1 MEGLFKKKKKREQFV
16 KQSLAELDKGV
27 RDGIAHYLGRERLTE
42 FRAMRVGD
50 LPDELR
56 AHIWQHVRDNGY
68 FFDSEKKEY
77 LEIEEVRNLDPQLQQ
92 GLRSA
97 LKRGLDELLSQR
109 KVSELP
115 ERMQA
120 SIESYLDQQDYFL
133 DQDRMAHFVA
143 SKAEE
148 LEPEIYATACQ
159 YLGQRSLAEIDGQR
173 FSELDHGLRQ
183 EIEKYLEGSD
193 YFLDK
198 AEREKFLQRRLADLD
213 GELFEGL
220 LESLGREMAQGV
232 VDQQVAELDE
242 SDRELLRG
250 FLDSIG
256 YFVDQDAL
264 ARFEEGMLTDLNLDK
279 GDYEALASW
288 LGERALREKAGQ
300 RFTDLEEGLRRNIER
315 YLGSTGY
322 FLNAQK
328 LQHFREQSFADLDE
342 DTQADLLESLW
353 RGREEAIRGKRLAEL
368 DEQTRQSVERFLEQ
382 KAVNLGEVGV
392 AEFKGRVL
400 GDLDEQFRQGLARYL
415 GHQRLNQI
423 KDVKIAEL
431 DEPDQTALESYLGRR
446 LMHQIEQRL
455 MLGFISRLWVD
466 YLTAIED
473 LRQGIGLQAYG
484 QMDPLVE
491 YKRRA
496 FRMFGELND
505 NIRRMVVSNVFRYPP
520 EPLKLGQE

>member
-1 MEGLFKKKKKREQFV
+1 
-16 KQSLAELDKGV
+16 
-27 RDGIAHYLGRERLTE
+27 
-42 FRAMRVGD
+42 MRVGD

-342 DTQADLLESLW
+342 YVELA
-353 RGREEAIRGKRLAEL
+353 GRFVSTVKASGSDVLILAEPN
-368 DEQTRQSVERFLEQ
+368 
-382 KAVNLGEVGV
+382 A
-392 AEFKGRVL
+392 GRP
-400 GDLDEQFRQGLARYL
+400 E
-415 GHQRLNQI
+415 
-423 KDVKIAEL
+423 
-431 DEPDQTALESYLGRR
+431 
-446 LMHQIEQRL
+446 
-455 MLGFISRLWVD
+455 
-466 YLTAIED
+466 
-473 LRQGIGLQAYG
+473 
-484 QMDPLVE
+484 LVE
-491 YKRRA
+491 GKAIY
-496 FRMFGELND
+496 N
-505 NIRRMVVSNVFRYPP
+505 VSP
-520 EPLKLGQE
+520 EDFAAAAEKIHSMGVTIIGGCCGTGPEHIEAVAKKLK